1 MCLLELL
8 GLIALGMVGFAL
20 GYALPGHLWGFHDSR
35 G

>member
-8 GLIALGMVGFAL
+8 GLIALGMAGFAL
-20 GYALPGHLWGFHDSR
+20 GYALPGYLWGFGDSR